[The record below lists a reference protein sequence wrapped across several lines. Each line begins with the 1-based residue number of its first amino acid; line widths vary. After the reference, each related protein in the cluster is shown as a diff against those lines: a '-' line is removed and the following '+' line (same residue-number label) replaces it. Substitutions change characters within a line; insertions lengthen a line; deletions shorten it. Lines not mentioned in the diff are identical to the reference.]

1 MSSSYTSVSCT
12 VNQDNQSNNGLPGD
26 NEFFVLRERDNAEIL
41 RRVFVVA
48 NPEVYNIGRPQNTQ
62 LVHKNDIN
70 GRLLKYPGIDRRSRN
85 YWSQY
90 LNQRKNDGLP
100 TNFDIGYTK
109 EGENSNENDFMPHV
123 AGINKNII
131 NENSLKGLGRLNKLD
146 ATRRPELVGLE
157 KVMGSMDMYDTY
169 FSVSNNLDN
178 ARLFFGN
185 STRAAS
191 STL

>member
-1 MSSSYTSVSCT
+1 MSSSYTSVSCAVQQNT
-12 VNQDNQSNNGLPGD
+12 SNNGLPED
-26 NEFFVLRERDNAEIL
+26 NEFFALRERDNAELL

-62 LVHKNDIN
+62 LVHKNDVN
-70 GRLLKYPGIDRRSRN
+70 GRLLKYPGIDTRSRN

-90 LNQRKNDGLP
+90 LNRRKNDGLP
-100 TNFDIGYTK
+100 TNFDIGYSK
-109 EGENSNENDFMPHV
+109 GSENSSDNDFMPHV
-123 AGINKNII
+123 AGINKNIR
-131 NENSLKGLGRLNKLD
+131 NENSLRGLGRLNKLD

-157 KVMGSMDMYDTY
+157 KVMSSMDMYDTY
-169 FSVSNNLDN
+169 FTVSNNLDN
-178 ARLFFGN
+178 ASMFIGN

>member
-1 MSSSYTSVSCT
+1 MSSSYTSVACA
-12 VNQDNQSNNGLPGD
+12 VQQDSSNINGLPGD
-26 NEFFVLRERDNAEIL
+26 NEFFALRERDNAEIL

-70 GRLLKYPGIDRRSRN
+70 GRLLKYPGIDTRSRN

-90 LNQRKNDGLP
+90 LNRRNNDGLP
-100 TNFDIGYTK
+100 TNFDIGYSK
-109 EGENSNENDFMPHV
+109 KVENSNENDFMPHV
-123 AGINKNII
+123 AGINKNVR

-169 FSVSNNLDN
+169 FSVSNNLDS
-178 ARLFFGN
+178 AGLFFGN
-185 STRAAS
+185 STRAANN
-191 STL
+191 TM

>member
-1 MSSSYTSVSCT
+1 MSSSYTSVSCA
-12 VNQDNQSNNGLPGD
+12 VQQDTSINALPED
-26 NEFFVLRERDNAEIL
+26 NEFFALRERDNAELL

-62 LVHKNDIN
+62 LVHQNDVN
-70 GRLLKYPGIDRRSRN
+70 GRILKYPGIDTRSRN
-85 YWSQY
+85 YWTQY
-90 LNQRKNDGLP
+90 LNHRKNDGLP
-100 TNFDIGYTK
+100 TNFDIGYSK
-109 EGENSNENDFMPHV
+109 GIENSSDNDFMPHV
-123 AGINKNII
+123 AGINKNIR
-131 NENSLKGLGRLNKLD
+131 NENSLRGLGRLNKLD

-178 ARLFFGN
+178 ASLFIGN

>member
-1 MSSSYTSVSCT
+1 MSSSYTSVSYT
-12 VNQDNQSNNGLPGD
+12 VQQNSPSNNGLPGD

-48 NPEVYNIGRPQNTQ
+48 NPEVYNIGRPQNTH
-62 LVHKNDIN
+62 LVHQNDIN
-70 GRLLKYPGIDRRSRN
+70 GRLLKYPGIDTRSRN

-90 LNQRKNDGLP
+90 LNRRKNDGIP
-100 TNFDIGYTK
+100 TNFDISYSK

-123 AGINKNII
+123 AGINKNIR

-169 FSVSNNLDN
+169 FSVSNNLDS
-178 ARLFFGN
+178 ASLFFGN